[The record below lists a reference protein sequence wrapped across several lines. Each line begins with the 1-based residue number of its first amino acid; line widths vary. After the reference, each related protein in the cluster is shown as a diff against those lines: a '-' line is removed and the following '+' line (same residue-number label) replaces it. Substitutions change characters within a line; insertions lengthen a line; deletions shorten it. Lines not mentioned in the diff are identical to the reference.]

1 MIVYISLRFLAPV
14 ITKLNNVISW
24 AGERFQFDAHYFTK
38 NTFWLLVGQAMAS
51 VASFLVAVVL
61 ANFVPKSVVG
71 DFRLIT
77 SFYAVLVFFALSG
90 LSSALIRAIVE
101 GRDGAL
107 HVALRTKRKYGLL
120 ALVAGIVLAL
130 YFWVL
135 RGNSVFGISILVM
148 SMCLLIIE
156 SYSMYL
162 PYLQGKY
169 EFRYSS
175 IHTGIIKVI
184 SALAVILVSFT
195 APETIYLVSAFYLAQ
210 VVVVYIQF
218 HALTKKFPPAN
229 TTADSD
235 MVPYARHMTLAGVFY
250 MLLGQADKL
259 IVYKFFGPVSL
270 ASYWIASA
278 VPQEVGRVVV
288 TALQVAYPKFVK
300 GEHHDMK
307 QMLAKKLITLTWVLF
322 FVSCA
327 YALVAYPFFHIFF
340 PQYVSEVSKSILLMF
355 GFVIIPHMFI
365 WQYYTAKRNVA
376 VVYINN
382 TVDPVLQV
390 LLYIAFIP
398 FFGVWGIVYATVAKT
413 FIMNMLAFYILK
425 RY

>member
-1 MIVYISLRFLAPV
+1 V
-14 ITKLNNVISW
+14 IKKINNIISW
-24 AGERFQFDAHYFTK
+24 AGDTFQFDAHYFAK

-61 ANFVPKSVVG
+61 ANFVPKNVVG

-101 GRDGAL
+101 GKDGAL
-107 HVALRTKRKYGLL
+107 HVALQAKRKYGIL
-120 ALVAGIVLAL
+120 ALVAGIMLSL

-135 RGNSVFGISILVM
+135 KGNYVFGVSILVM

-156 SYSMYL
+156 AYSLYL

-169 EFRYSS
+169 EFKYSS
-175 IHTGIIKVI
+175 IQTGIIKVASGI
-184 SALAVILVSFT
+184 AVIAVSFT
-195 APETIYLVSAFYLAQ
+195 VPETIYLVSAFYLIQ

-218 HALTKKFPPAN
+218 YSLTKKFPPTN
-229 TTADSD
+229 TTSDSD

-259 IVYKFFGPVSL
+259 IVYKFFGPISL

-288 TALQVAYPKFVK
+288 TALQVAYPRFVK
-300 GEHHDMK
+300 GEHKDMK
-307 QMLAKKLITLTWVLF
+307 EVLAKKLLMLTGVLF
-322 FVSCA
+322 VVSLL

-382 TVDPVLQV
+382 TLDPVLQV
-390 LLYIAFIP
+390 VLYVALIP
-398 FFGVWGIVYATVAKT
+398 FYGVWGIVYATLAKT
-413 FIMNMLAFYILK
+413 LIMNVLAFYILK